1 MSTDPN
7 AAPVETSGADTAAPA
22 AAAPAAAPAA
32 AAPAATIEALRLFV
46 HEVQALWTGE
56 VKSELYLVGWMQPVG
71 KEREGFISEV
81 RPGLK
86 RSGPAWTFQGS
97 GFLAASVAAPDG
109 DVRFGLKVMES
120 DERLRDAGGA
130 TAAAG
135 ALPAALAGAPL
146 PQAALVAGG
155 VKATA
160 ELLGLVFKNN
170 KDDVL
175 ATIEGTLH
183 VAGGKVNVTIG
194 ERKVEQTPSVRVV
207 WSIS

>member
-22 AAAPAAAPAA
+22 AAAPAA
-32 AAPAATIEALRLFV
+32 TIEALRLFV
-46 HEVQALWTGE
+46 HEVQVLWTGE

-71 KEREGFISEV
+71 KEQAGFISEV
-81 RPGLK
+81 RHGLK
-86 RSGPAWTFQGS
+86 RRGPPWTFQGS
-97 GFLAASVAAPDG
+97 GWLAASVAAPAG
-109 DVRFGLKVMES
+109 DVRFCLKVMES
-120 DERLRDAGGA
+120 DERLRDAGGP

-160 ELLGLVFKNN
+160 ELLGVLFKNN

-183 VAGGKVNVTIG
+183 VAGGKVNVTVG
-194 ERKVEQTPSVRVV
+194 ERKVEETSSVRVV